1 MWILI
6 AWTTI
11 YMWWLSEKRK
21 IIESQ
26 WCASSIWGEINN
38 YVFYALT
45 SKNLKISESEV
56 LSPDFYLIQL
66 SWLNQEVNYPGC
78 TRKNYTDKENPILC
92 KNLVF
97 SYASW
102 DKTNIIPYKT
112 LTVSNT
118 CHQSNPNLWFIR
130 SWGNSWEISYI
141 NMNKWFSPISN
152 GDKRIFYMQDAWGNT
167 ESYKHIIW
175 SIIIILCFNDECKN
189 NERKEI
195 AKRDVDWRTQ
205 TISLN
210 KCKFYDNE
218 NPSKCKER
226 EN

>member
-66 SWLNQEVNYPGC
+66 SWWNSAIEKKQNELPSFNNC
-78 TRKNYTDKENPILC
+78 TRGNYTNEGIPNLC
-92 KNLVF
+92 KELIF
-97 SYASW
+97 SYTSW
-102 DKTNIIPYKT
+102 DKSNIIPYKT

-130 SWGNSWEISYI
+130 SWGSSWEISYI
-141 NMNKWFSPISN
+141 NMNKW
-152 GDKRIFYMQDAWGNT
+152 
-167 ESYKHIIW
+167 
-175 SIIIILCFNDECKN
+175 
-189 NERKEI
+189 
-195 AKRDVDWRTQ
+195 
-205 TISLN
+205 
-210 KCKFYDNE
+210 
-218 NPSKCKER
+218 
-226 EN
+226 